1 MPDNHIVSETS
12 SGTKQFFFD
21 SNTSVA
27 GLFLALTSVGA
38 CVTVSRVLVYHY
50 ECPGHDRL
58 STGLERRPATQAP
71 VNGSVSVTPYCAENS
86 HFTDISAPHHL
97 VCTSKGTWEND
108 LTHCECNTGYS
119 KDEDGPKC
127 EGIIIQNGT
136 TVCVMFCVCCV
147 HISPPQSSNK
157 ECNFPP
163 LSSKWDVAP
172 NYCNNVHHCISASRD
187 NQW

>member
-71 VNGSVSVTPYCAENS
+71 VNGSVSVTPHCAEYLNKAKKIIEGFGEGKSRAAEDSLEVLMHS
-86 HFTDISAPHHL
+86 H
-97 VCTSKGTWEND
+97 
-108 LTHCECNTGYS
+108 
-119 KDEDGPKC
+119 
-127 EGIIIQNGT
+127 
-136 TVCVMFCVCCV
+136 V
-147 HISPPQSSNK
+147 HYPVTI
-157 ECNFPP
+157 
-163 LSSKWDVAP
+163 
-172 NYCNNVHHCISASRD
+172 
-187 NQW
+187 